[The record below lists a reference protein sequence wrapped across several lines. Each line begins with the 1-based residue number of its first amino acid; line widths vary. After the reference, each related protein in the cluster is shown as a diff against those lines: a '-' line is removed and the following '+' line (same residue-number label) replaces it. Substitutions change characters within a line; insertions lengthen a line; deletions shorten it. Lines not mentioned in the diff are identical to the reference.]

1 MSAFDPS
8 LEAVVCGTASRVAD
22 ERGVLTRVIADGGF
36 ALPAFADAPRQV
48 LHSGTTRRGTL
59 RGLHAQAAPYSEAKV
74 LVAITGRMF
83 WVVVDLRKASATFGG
98 WHGYELSP
106 EVENALYVPSGF
118 AHGCLSLTDDVNLLI
133 LADKDYSPA
142 HGLGIAWDDPEIAI
156 DWPHDGMK
164 LLISAEHAA
173 FAPFAAFRERYGG
186 LQ

>member
-1 MSAFDPS
+1 MNAFDPS
-8 LEAVVCGTASRVAD
+8 LEAVVCGAAPRIAD
-22 ERGVLTRVIADGGF
+22 ERGVLTRVIADGAF
-36 ALPAFADAPRQV
+36 AAPAFADAPRQV
-48 LHSGTTRRGTL
+48 LHSGTAKRGTL

-83 WVVVDLRKASATFGG
+83 WVVVDLRMSSATFGRWQG
-98 WHGYELSP
+98 NELSP
-106 EVENALYVPSGF
+106 DGANALYVPAGF

-156 DWPHDGMK
+156 EWPHDGMK